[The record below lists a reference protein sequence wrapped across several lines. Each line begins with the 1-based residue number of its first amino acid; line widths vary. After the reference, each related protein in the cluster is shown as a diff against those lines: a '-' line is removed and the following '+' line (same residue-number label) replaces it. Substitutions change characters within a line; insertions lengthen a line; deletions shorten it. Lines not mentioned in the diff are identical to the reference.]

1 MRPFAPSSW
10 VCVVARIAGML
21 LVTQAGRPLAAS
33 FAIQA
38 WNASTA
44 PFGFELSPSPSQI
57 SSVLPGSVGS
67 SLFFS
72 TFLAKVAWHFSQVAT
87 SFDTHVP
94 AFTIALKPVESAGL
108 KVPVSSPLG
117 SIAVLPSQNT
127 SEFWLSRMPPMS
139 PAIVLTPTQL
149 QAPVASLACAAA
161 AEATKPFGPLIAV
174 FSQVSSSNDVGLPF
188 AVLKAADACLPW
200 HLITAATVFAT
211 SPPIF
216 ASQPSADLLHVVLPP
231 SSPNGIGQPPANTH

>member
-161 AEATKPFGPLIAV
+161 AEA
-174 FSQVSSSNDVGLPF
+174 GLPG
-188 AVLKAADACLPW
+188 
-200 HLITAATVFAT
+200 HLISSATVFAT
-211 SPPIF
+211 GPPIF